1 MYMSGQ
7 QRIGDRKEHSLK
19 VKVKLTLGA
28 GNPRTGRLAPSIG
41 LAAAEED
48 SFWVSL
54 FDVGGGP

>member
-1 MYMSGQ
+1 M
-7 QRIGDRKEHSLK
+7 
-19 VKVKLTLGA
+19 KVKLTLGA